1 MNILSLFRAFLRRPS
16 HASAPSGRAPGLP
29 LDLRPFC
36 ALALA
41 GLVSAVLPAASAQVV
56 LNAPQGQTVSA
67 GANVSFN
74 VIATGAATLSYQ
86 WQFNGTDLA
95 ATSSTLA
102 LTSVQPA
109 NAGLYKV
116 AVTSGTASTTSTAIL
131 GLTTASKLVG
141 PGTEYPNIVH
151 PGTGFTYDQILL

>member
-1 MNILSLFRAFLRRPS
+1 M
-16 HASAPSGRAPGLP
+16 
-29 LDLRPFC
+29 
-36 ALALA
+36 
-41 GLVSAVLPAASAQVV
+41 
-56 LNAPQGQTVSA
+56 NAPQGQTVSA